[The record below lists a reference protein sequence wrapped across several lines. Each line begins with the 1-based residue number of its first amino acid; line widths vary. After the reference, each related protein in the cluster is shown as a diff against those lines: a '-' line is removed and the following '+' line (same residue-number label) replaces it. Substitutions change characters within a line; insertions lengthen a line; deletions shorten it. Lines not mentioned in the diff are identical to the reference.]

1 MQQLQQQRSTTRV
14 GKYEQSARVVTYSV
28 LSSVES
34 AVRHQYSV
42 AMSPTRL
49 LLLLLPMLT
58 GSLICTVSADE
69 EYTGTAFIT
78 GLSMV
83 GLVTAIAC
91 ARHVPDVSVLKTTI
105 C

>member
-28 LSSVES
+28 LTSVES

-91 ARHVPDVSVLKTTI
+91 A
-105 C
+105 